1 MKLTIAKVR
10 RFTERALKDNGIKN
24 AKIISIEWL
33 GKRTAVTR
41 RLGRCEWTEYSRTA
55 RVYIQANDGRG
66 VYKHAT
72 LDSNNGFCIR

>member
-10 RFTERALKDNGIKN
+10 RFTERALKDRGIKN
-24 AKIISIEWL
+24 AKIISIEWI

-41 RLGRCEWTEYSRTA
+41 RLGRCEYKEYF
-55 RVYIQANDGRG
+55 RVG
-66 VYKHAT
+66 VYKYAT